1 MWARLVSYQDQG
13 VKSFTYGGPP
23 LLVKNLLSAFQV
35 RLGPRQQLEHVPNK
49 SVPNIGKGG
58 GVH

>member
-1 MWARLVSYQDQG
+1 MWARLVSY
-13 VKSFTYGGPP
+13 GGPP
-23 LLVKNLLSAFQV
+23 LLVENLLSAFQV

-49 SVPNIGKGG
+49 SVLNIGKGG